1 MEITIKNSNDM
12 KARLTLL
19 LMALMMMVSV
29 GTFAA
34 DKKKQVVY
42 EEVTFVTDIECKN
55 CVKKCEANLPYE
67 KGIKD
72 CKIDLATHTVY
83 FKFDPA
89 KTSKEKLAKA
99 IEKLGYSASEVQKV
113 Q

>member
-1 MEITIKNSNDM
+1 M
-12 KARLTLL
+12 KAKVTILMVAL
-19 LMALMMMVSV
+19 LMAFTAPAL
-29 GTFAA
+29 AEKK
-34 DKKKQVVY
+34 DKQAQY
-42 EEVTFVTDIECKN
+42 EEVTFVSDIECKN

-72 CKIDLATHTVY
+72 CKIDLASQTIY
-83 FKFDPA
+83 FKFDPK

-113 Q
+113 QETK

>member
-1 MEITIKNSNDM
+1 MKTRITI
-12 KARLTLL
+12 LV
-19 LMALMMMVSV
+19 MALMMVFSYQA
-29 GTFAA
+29 FAETKS
-34 DKKKQVVY
+34 KKVNY
-42 EEVTFVTDIECKN
+42 EEVTFLTDIDCSN

-72 CKIDLATHTVY
+72 CKVDLASHTVY
-83 FKFDPA
+83 FKFDPK

-113 Q
+113 QESK

>member
-1 MEITIKNSNDM
+1 M
-12 KARLTLL
+12 KAKATILMMAL
-19 LMALMMMVSV
+19 LMAFTVS
-29 GTFAA
+29 AYA
-34 DKKKQVVY
+34 EKKDKQAQY
-42 EEVTFVTDIECKN
+42 EEVTFVSDIECKN

-72 CKIDLATHTVY
+72 CKIDLATHTIY
-83 FKFDPA
+83 FKFDPK

-113 Q
+113 K